1 MQDEQVGRLF
11 RTVRIQRGLRQRDI
25 AAVVGCSQRWIAE
38 IELGRFDAMPV
49 GTVRRV
55 GDMLEIRVLLD
66 AWWRRGDGGRLLDAV
81 HATIVER
88 TLLALKGAGWVVQ
101 PEWSFN
107 HFGERGSVDIV
118 AWHEATRTLLL
129 IEVKSRIGD
138 VQELLHTFDRKVR
151 IAPELLAKERGWH
164 ALRVATLLVAGDSR
178 AARTVV
184 ERHATTFDAVWPD
197 RTIVAKRF
205 VERPEAEPTFRGGIW
220 FLKEGSETRGPIVQP
235 QRVRQRNDVERPRPS
250 ATRRSRTLPTT
261 TTRAGP

>member
-55 GDMLEIRVLLD
+55 GDVLEIRVLLD
-66 AWWRRGDGGRLLDAV
+66 AWWRRGDAGRLLDSV

-88 TLLALKGAGWVVQ
+88 TLRALTDAGWVVQ

-107 HFGERGSVDIV
+107 HFGERGSVDIA

-151 IAPELLAKERGWH
+151 IAPQLLAKERGWH
-164 ALRVATLLVAGDSR
+164 ALRVATLLVVADSR

-184 ERHATTFDAVWPD
+184 ERHATTFDAVWPE
-197 RTIVAKRF
+197 RTIRAKRF
-205 VERPEAEPTFRGGIW
+205 VERPEAERAFRGAIW
-220 FLKEGSETRGPIVQP
+220 FLKEGSETGGAIIQP
-235 QRVRQRNDVERPRPS
+235 QRVRQPS
-250 ATRRSRTLPTT
+250 DGSKTRANPTKPWRTRSTATS
-261 TTRAGP
+261 RAGP